1 MTNKEVLTPTERWK
15 QLVEEFISF
24 GGTADN
30 VIQREGEFGLG
41 LFPID
46 PAKPAELHVP
56 DRLLV
61 ATDNLELRDG
71 NIVLKDASC
80 YPPGFEDW
88 YQRFQ
93 ADYSWGAEAQDSIRS
108 FEEGLKSLPERA
120 QKLIRNLGIANIES
134 RYSESNKEQDIFDR
148 FIATRRINRHDQTW
162 LMPMIELVNHSPR
175 KPSWGMNEDGITV
188 KGTFDAE
195 ILVRYSVADP
205 LRRLFQYGFNCHEP
219 HGFSAR
225 AQIRH
230 RDKIIVIKGNIN
242 YKPLSL
248 PTVKINDNE
257 IIIDAVMLG
266 SMDQPRVPRSILR
279 KAFSK
284 IEGVNPDELFDQIV
298 QRNRLALIQLLREI
312 DTLEETTAKLVRT
325 ACRDQLIAIGFH
337 IGSRELPEEWIQ
349 TAT

>member
-1 MTNKEVLTPTERWK
+1 MTSKDALAPTERWE
-15 QLVEEFISF
+15 QLVEQFVSF

-30 VIQREGEFGLG
+30 VMQREGDFGLG

-71 NIVLKDASC
+71 SIALKDASN
-80 YPPGFEDW
+80 YPPGFEEW

-93 ADYSWGAEAQDSIRS
+93 ADYSWGAEAQASIQS

-120 QKLIRNLGIANIES
+120 QKLLRNLGIANIDS
-134 RYSESNKEQDIFDR
+134 RYSEANKEKDIFDR
-148 FIATRRINRHDQTW
+148 FIATRRINRNDQTW

-175 KPSWGMNEDGITV
+175 KPSWGMNEHGITV
-188 KGTFDAE
+188 KGTFDGE

-225 AQIRH
+225 AQIKH
-230 RDKIIVIKGNIN
+230 RDKTIIIKGNIN

-248 PTVKINDNE
+248 PTLQINETE

-266 SMDQPRVPRSILR
+266 SMDQPRAPRSILR
-279 KAFSK
+279 KALSK
-284 IEGVNPDELFDQIV
+284 TDGLDADELFDQIV
-298 QRNRLALIQLLREI
+298 QRNRLALIQLLRET
-312 DTLEETTAKLVRT
+312 DSAEGTTAQLVRT